1 MGAEGAFEER
11 VARLTEA
18 VAGARHCVV
27 LTGAGI
33 STESGIPDFR
43 SPQSGLWNRLD
54 PWETL
59 SAAAFWRDPP
69 GFYRVALSSWLP
81 PMLKARPG
89 PAHRVLARLEQAGFV
104 KAIITQ
110 NIDGLHQRAGSR
122 RVVEVHGHVR
132 YARCTGCGKPHEF
145 ADLMGRLQAD
155 PDGGAY
161 CVCGGPIKPAVVL
174 FGDPMPPEFD
184 EAVREAVQAALM
196 VVVGSSLS
204 VEPAGSLPPLARRVA
219 INNLQPTWMDPQAL
233 VVLPY
238 PAGAVWPEVARRL
251 RQLGVLS

>member
-1 MGAEGAFEER
+1 MVAGDGFEQQIAQLAEL
-11 VARLTEA
+11 VARSD
-18 VAGARHCVV
+18 HCVV

-59 SAAAFWRDPP
+59 SAAAFWRDPA
-69 GFYRVALSSWLP
+69 GFYRVALATWLP
-81 PMLKARPG
+81 PVLQATPG
-89 PAHRVLARLEQAGFV
+89 LAHQVLARMEAAGLV

-122 RVVEVHGHVR
+122 RVIEVHGHVR
-132 YARCTGCGKPHEF
+132 WARCTGCGKVHPFE
-145 ADLMGRLQAD
+145 DLVRRLQSD
-155 PDGGAY
+155 PQEGAY
-161 CVCGGPIKPAVVL
+161 CGCGKPIKPAVVL
-174 FGDPMPPEFD
+174 FGDPMPVEFD
-184 EAVREAVQAALM
+184 EAVREAAQADLM

-204 VEPAGSLPPLARRVA
+204 VEPAASLPTLARRVV
-219 INNLQPTWMDPQAL
+219 INNLQPTWMDSRAAL
-233 VVLPY
+233 CLPH
-238 PAGAVWPEVARRL
+238 PAGRVWTQVARQL